1 MRHCSSP
8 RWPPCSIRLVSG
20 PPSARGVGGERSNA
34 HRRRRDGV
42 GVSAP
47 ERTIAVD
54 SAAVLAITSEAIARY
69 SGSAPVSATVQV
81 LKDLPLRLV
90 ARYDL
95 ALADGTTAL
104 VAGKWY
110 AIDRGAVVSSE
121 LEYLAG
127 IGLAVAP
134 LLGYWPAVR
143 LLLTAWVPGRLLTHL
158 LAERADTAIAVARAA
173 GRWAARLHSSDM
185 PTPRSCGPA
194 KQRASLTKWRDT
206 SAEVADLADR
216 VARALV
222 GYEDP
227 GRPVHYDHHHGQV
240 VASQGNALEIGR
252 ASCRERV

>member
-1 MRHCSSP
+1 MQTCAWVGRFHFCYFFIARRCSVAASTESP
-8 RWPPCSIRLVSG
+8 PRAGADMSDVDVPISY
-20 PPSARGVGGERSNA
+20 RSTQTGDKE
-34 HRRRRDGV
+34 H
-42 GVSAP
+42 AP
-47 ERTIAVD
+47 LED
-54 SAAVLAITSEAIARY
+54 PVLPAIAAGADRYVGKLFAAGVIAQY

-95 ALADGTTAL
+95 ALADGTTAW
-104 VAGKWY
+104 VVGKWY
-110 AIDRGAVVSSE
+110 ALDRGAAVASE

-143 LLLTAWVPGRLLTHL
+143 LLLTAWVPGRRLTEL

-194 KQRASLTKWRDT
+194 KQRASLAKWRDT
-206 SAEVADLADR
+206 SAEVA
-216 VARALV
+216 
-222 GYEDP
+222 
-227 GRPVHYDHHHGQV
+227 
-240 VASQGNALEIGR
+240 
-252 ASCRERV
+252 